1 MCIFAPENVNQADGI
16 LTIWYIASVSPNF
29 GLHKRK
35 LKIYRNGN

>member
-16 LTIWYIASVSPNF
+16 LTVQFVGSVSPDF